1 MKFPFDG
8 RGSSIK
14 GADGQVP
21 TYAFNTSIRSRMSSC
36 ATSTDCSTTSGLF
49 ESDVPFVLFETSI
62 ESSRFR
68 FAGRDEF
75 GVEVDDSGGGAG
87 LIAPFMEDM
96 MRLLNSRRDAMVS
109 ASRFVATRD
118 RRSSEWNV

>member
-1 MKFPFDG
+1 
-8 RGSSIK
+8 
-14 GADGQVP
+14 
-21 TYAFNTSIRSRMSSC
+21 
-36 ATSTDCSTTSGLF
+36 
-49 ESDVPFVLFETSI
+49 VLFETSVI
-62 ESSRFR
+62 SSRFR
-68 FAGRDEF
+68 FAGRDGV

-118 RRSSEWNV
+118 QRRSSERNV